1 MLSQNF
7 IGPGGA
13 KAVSKVLLNKKYIT
27 ELALSMNGIFA
38 EVAVALG

>member
-27 ELALSMNGIFA
+27 ELSISLNGIFA
-38 EVAVALG
+38 EGAVAIG